1 MLFLPEP
8 SEHTPRV
15 SRDSSGASH
24 ATDAVQR
31 NGHSSNGHSSNGH
44 SSNGHST
51 AAAGIATEVA
61 PLAASNGKP
70 WANGFPATEASR
82 IPSLKNRTELRVW
95 RRFPKITRLQRRVIV
110 ALLTVALLGV
120 VVAAG
125 TVARKILAGT
135 PGVVYT
141 TAGPSKIT
149 NQPGGVGTLD
159 EAPNES
165 FTVSLN
171 LAGIQDSIFSISQVD
186 VTNGAEVVIGTP
198 LVQID
203 PTLLVQNAPQF
214 VSQLAG
220 AQQALFTAE
229 RTPPSASTTPQSQ
242 AQQIAALTEQVT
254 YDQELVAIAQGKTT
268 TISSPTTGFVT
279 GLSSQPGQVVTA
291 GEPILEVIDP
301 AVVDVS
307 ASLLLSDIQ
316 TISPGDAAD
325 VSPTGLP
332 GVHLHGVV
340 LTVSAISGGG
350 GLDGTVIIQA
360 QNTAPE
366 PVPIGT
372 QVFVHVTATQSAAV
386 TVPAVAVMNSDLDP
400 AVFVLRHGHAY
411 IQAVTIGAS
420 DADRVQIISGLRAG
434 DMVVES
440 NMQSLTNGERV
451 RVLGNP

>member
-8 SEHTPRV
+8 SDHTPRT
-15 SRDSSGASH
+15 SRDSSGMSH
-24 ATDAVQR
+24 GTDAVR
-31 NGHSSNGHSSNGH
+31 GNGHPSNGHS
-44 SSNGHST
+44 
-51 AAAGIATEVA
+51 AAGEGIATEVA
-61 PLAASNGKP
+61 PHAPTNGKP
-70 WANGFPATEASR
+70 AAKDLRAAGKGR
-82 IPSLKNRTELRVW
+82 IAGLKQRVALRVW
-95 RRFPKITRLQRRVIV
+95 RRFPNVTRLQRRVIV
-110 ALLTVALLGV
+110 VLLTVAVLGV

-125 TVARKILAGT
+125 TLARTVLAGT

-171 LAGIQDSIFSISQVD
+171 LAGVQDSIFSISQVD
-186 VTNGAEVVIGTP
+186 VTNGAEVAIGTP

-214 VSQLAG
+214 VSQLAS
-220 AQQALFTAE
+220 AQQALVTAE
-229 RTPPSASTTPQSQ
+229 HTPPSASTTPQSQ
-242 AQQIAALTEQVT
+242 AQQITALTEQVT

-279 GLSSQPGQVVTA
+279 GLVLQPGQVVKA
-291 GEPILEVIDP
+291 GEPILEVLDP

-316 TISPGDAAD
+316 TISPGDGAD
-325 VSPTGLP
+325 VAPTGLP
-332 GVHLHGVV
+332 GVRLHGTV
-340 LTVSAISGGG
+340 LTVSAISSGG

-360 QNTAPE
+360 QNTAPN

-372 QVFVHVTATQSAAV
+372 QVFVHVMATQSAAV

-411 IQAVTIGAS
+411 IQSVSLGAS
-420 DADRVQIISGLRAG
+420 DANRIQIKSGVRAG